1 MGLSLVPWFGIF
13 DGGKVV
19 SKQHSIHAY
28 ASFDAHILKVERWIA
43 PHVHPVLGCDADTV
57 RHRLTQRLIELTLGP
72 FVTQLAQHVR
82 QNEPFVHPEG
92 TCLNLKGIIIDTV
105 SGKVTVT
112 TLMLVRA
119 FIDFVAYWL
128 FVLYSILQ
136 FGSGTYQG
144 KATLVFGV
152 GSESLFYGDD
162 DRRFAEYC
170 ANGPIGPLSS
180 ASRLIV
186 QEGSRKGN
194 YSDTRLSYARHPFV
208 QLVRESRLSWPKRL
222 ILLGRHMVIPARYA
236 WGVFR
241 CRQMALLSRDFA
253 LAPLMAALDHSG
265 QIEAIVFTNSNYSIQ
280 PLWARATRTYVTHM
294 VWYSQNVFPFVMKF
308 DDFAAYVPNYR
319 YMQVDTHWVWTEGFR
334 RYLVEH
340 GGRLQ
345 RVEVVGSVMWYL
357 PTKLNNKVSDHFN
370 IALFDVTPIS
380 DAYAESIGLLGNYYC
395 PSTAIGFLEGVLK
408 ATAVLRELD
417 EIECKVKLKHKRH
430 YSSTHDKG
438 YIELVGRRIEM
449 GGIELIPFNINIYK
463 FIAESDVIVVI
474 PNSSPAY
481 IASELGVPCIYFDP
495 TEEMAP
501 NFEPVPGV
509 SFATGLDALIEQ
521 MLNIYMERKR
531 AHFLDKNKTTVE
543 RNPCT
548 PRKPHEHS

>member
-1 MGLSLVPWFGIF
+1 MVR
-13 DGGKVV
+13 
-19 SKQHSIHAY
+19 KQHSIHAY
-28 ASFDAHILKVERWIA
+28 ASFDAHITKVERWIA
-43 PHVHPVLGCDADTV
+43 PQVHPVLGCDAGTV
-57 RHRLTQRLIELTLGP
+57 RHRLIQRLVELTLGP

-82 QNEPFVHPEG
+82 QSEPFVNPEG
-92 TCLNLKGIIIDTV
+92 ARLDLKGITIDTV
-105 SGKVTVT
+105 SGKVTLS

-119 FIDFVAYWL
+119 FIDFVAHWL
-128 FVLYSILQ
+128 YALYSMLQ
-136 FGSGTYQG
+136 FGVGADRA
-144 KATLVFGV
+144 KATLVYGV
-152 GSESLFYGDD
+152 GAESLFYADD
-162 DRRFAEYC
+162 DQRFAEYC
-170 ANGPIGPLSS
+170 AKGPIGPLSS

-186 QEGSRKGN
+186 QEVSRKGT
-194 YSDTRLSYARHPFV
+194 YSDARLSYARHPFV
-208 QLVRESRLSWPKRL
+208 QLARETRMSWSERL
-222 ILLGRHMVIPARYA
+222 ILLVRHLLIPALYV
-236 WGVFR
+236 WGVCR

-253 LAPLMAALDHSG
+253 LAPLMAALDRSG

-280 PLWARATRTYVTHM
+280 PLWARAPRTYATHM
-294 VWYSQNVFPFVMKF
+294 VWYSQNVFPFVMKS
-308 DDFAAYVPNYR
+308 DEFAAYVPNYR

-345 RVEVVGSVMWYL
+345 CVEVVGPVMWYL
-357 PTKLNNKVSDHFN
+357 PTKLSNKVSGYFN
-370 IALFDVTPIS
+370 IAVFDVTPIS

-417 EIECKVKLKHKRH
+417 EIECKVDLKHKRH

-438 YIELVGRRIEM
+438 YIELVERRIEK
-449 GGIELIPFNINIYK
+449 GEIELIPFNINIYK

-481 IASELGVPCIYFDP
+481 IASDLGVPCIYFDP

-509 SFATGLDALIEQ
+509 SFASGLDALIEQ
-521 MLNIYMERKR
+521 MVNIYMERKR
-531 AHFLDKNKTTVE
+531 EHFLDKNKTTVQ
-543 RNPCT
+543 RNPCPPASRMNT
-548 PRKPHEHS
+548 VDLG